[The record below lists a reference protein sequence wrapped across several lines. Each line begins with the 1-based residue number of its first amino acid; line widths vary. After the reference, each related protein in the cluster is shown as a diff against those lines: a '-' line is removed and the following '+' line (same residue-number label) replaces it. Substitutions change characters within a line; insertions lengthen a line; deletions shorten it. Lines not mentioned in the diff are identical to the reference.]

1 MNIVESLINAEEL
14 AIQLFNEIENRG
26 LIQAGKSENK
36 LNTEIFDL
44 AKEMF
49 GIEKYW
55 HKRIVRAG
63 KNTIFPYRENPA
75 DLIVQ
80 EEDILFLDFG
90 PVFEEWEADL
100 GRTYVLGENTQM
112 RKMKEDVE
120 IAWNEG
126 YEFYKKNR
134 NGLIAADF
142 YRFTCEVA
150 KKLGW
155 KFGHIHC
162 GHLIGKFPHERI
174 QGEETL
180 NYIHP
185 DNNHLMSE
193 PDKMGNER
201 FWIYEIHLV
210 DKTESFG
217 GFYEQLLR

>member
-134 NGLIAADF
+134 KGLIAADF
-142 YRFTCEVA
+142 YRFTCDLA

>member
-112 RKMKEDVE
+112 LKMKEDVE

>member
-134 NGLIAADF
+134 KGLIAADF

>member
-1 MNIVESLINAEEL
+1 MNTIESLINAEEL

-36 LNTEIFDL
+36 LNTEIFEL

-75 DLIVQ
+75 DLIIQ

-90 PVFEEWEADL
+90 PVFEDWEADL
-100 GRTYVLGENTQM
+100 GKTYVLGENAQM
-112 RKMKEDVE
+112 LKMKADVE
-120 IAWNEG
+120 TAWYEG

-142 YRFTCEVA
+142 YKFTCDLA

-185 DNNHLMSE
+185 ENLNKMSD
-193 PDKMGNER
+193 PDKSGNER
-201 FWIYEIHLV
+201 FWIYEIHLL

>member
-1 MNIVESLINAEEL
+1 MNTIELLIEAEEN
-14 AIQLFNEIENRG
+14 AILLFAEIENRG

-36 LNTEIFDL
+36 LNKEIFEL

-75 DLIVQ
+75 DLIIQ

-90 PVFEEWEADL
+90 PVFEDWEADL
-100 GRTYVLGENTQM
+100 GKTYVLGENAQM
-112 RKMKEDVE
+112 LKMKADVE
-120 IAWNEG
+120 TAWYEG
-126 YEFYKKNR
+126 HEFYKKNR

-142 YRFTCEVA
+142 YKFTCDHA

-185 DNNHLMSE
+185 ENLKSMSD
-193 PDKMGNER
+193 PDKSGNER
-201 FWIYEIHLV
+201 FWIYEIHLI

-217 GFYEQLLR
+217 GFFEQLLR

>member
-1 MNIVESLINAEEL
+1 MNTIESLINAEEL
-14 AIQLFNEIENRG
+14 AIQLFNEIEKHE
-26 LIQAGKSENK
+26 IIHAGKTENK
-36 LNTEIFDL
+36 LNTEIFAL

-49 GIEKYW
+49 DIDKYW

-63 KNTIFPYRENPA
+63 KNTIFPYRENPP
-75 DLIVQ
+75 DLIIG

-100 GRTYVLGENTQM
+100 GRTYVLGENAQM
-112 RKMKEDVE
+112 LKMKADVE
-120 IAWNEG
+120 TAWFEG

-134 NGLIAADF
+134 SGLIAADF
-142 YRFTCEVA
+142 YRFTCDLSE
-150 KKLGW
+150 KMGW

-185 DNNHLMSE
+185 ENLNKMSD
-193 PDKMGNER
+193 PDKSGNER
-201 FWIYEIHLV
+201 FWIYEIHLL
-210 DKTESFG
+210 DKTGNFG

>member
-36 LNTEIFDL
+36 LNTEIFEL

-100 GRTYVLGENTQM
+100 GRTYVLGGNTQM
-112 RKMKEDVE
+112 LKMKEDVE

-134 NGLIAADF
+134 KGLFAADF
-142 YRFTCEVA
+142 YRFTCELA
-150 KKLGW
+150 EKLGW

-174 QGEETL
+174 QGEDTL

-185 DNNHLMSE
+185 ENIRAMSE

>member
-1 MNIVESLINAEEL
+1 MNTIELLIEAEEN
-14 AIQLFNEIENRG
+14 AILLFAEIENRG

-36 LNTEIFDL
+36 LNTEIFEL

-75 DLIVQ
+75 DLIIQ

-90 PVFEEWEADL
+90 PVFEDWEADL
-100 GRTYVLGENTQM
+100 GKTYVLGENTQM
-112 RKMKEDVE
+112 LKMKADVE
-120 IAWNEG
+120 TAWYEG

-142 YRFTCEVA
+142 YKFTCDLA

-185 DNNHLMSE
+185 ENLNKMSD
-193 PDKMGNER
+193 PDKSGNER
-201 FWIYEIHLV
+201 FWIYEIHLL

>member
-1 MNIVESLINAEEL
+1 MNTIESLINAEEL

-26 LIQAGKSENK
+26 LIQVGKSENK
-36 LNTEIFDL
+36 LNTEIFEL

-75 DLIVQ
+75 DLIIQ

-90 PVFEEWEADL
+90 PVFEDWEADL
-100 GRTYVLGENTQM
+100 GKTYVLGENTQM
-112 RKMKEDVE
+112 LKMKADVE
-120 IAWNEG
+120 TAWYEG

-142 YRFTCEVA
+142 YKFTCDLA

-185 DNNHLMSE
+185 ENLNKMSD
-193 PDKMGNER
+193 PDKSGNER
-201 FWIYEIHLV
+201 FWIYEIHLL

>member
-1 MNIVESLINAEEL
+1 MNTIELLIEAEEN
-14 AIQLFNEIENRG
+14 AILLFAEIENRG

-36 LNTEIFDL
+36 LNTEIFEL

-75 DLIVQ
+75 DLIIQ

-90 PVFEEWEADL
+90 PVFEDWEADL
-100 GRTYVLGENTQM
+100 GKTYVLGENAQM
-112 RKMKEDVE
+112 LKMKADVE
-120 IAWNEG
+120 TAWYEG

-142 YRFTCEVA
+142 YKFTCDLAE
-150 KKLGW
+150 KLGW

-185 DNNHLMSE
+185 ENLKSMSD
-193 PDKMGNER
+193 PDKSGNER
-201 FWIYEIHLV
+201 FWIYEIHLI

-217 GFYEQLLR
+217 GFFEQLLR

>member
-1 MNIVESLINAEEL
+1 MNTIELLINAEEL

-26 LIQAGKSENK
+26 LIQVGKSENK
-36 LNTEIFDL
+36 LNTEIFEL

-75 DLIVQ
+75 DLIIQ

-90 PVFEEWEADL
+90 PVFEDWEADL
-100 GRTYVLGENTQM
+100 GKTYVLGENTQM
-112 RKMKEDVE
+112 LKMKADVE
-120 IAWNEG
+120 TAWYEG

-142 YRFTCEVA
+142 YKFTCDLA

-185 DNNHLMSE
+185 ENLNKMSD
-193 PDKMGNER
+193 PDKSGNER
-201 FWIYEIHLV
+201 FWIYEIHLL

>member
-1 MNIVESLINAEEL
+1 MNTIELLINAEEL

-36 LNTEIFDL
+36 LNTEIFEL

-75 DLIVQ
+75 DLIIQ

-90 PVFEEWEADL
+90 PVFEDWEADL
-100 GRTYVLGENTQM
+100 GKTYVLGENAQM
-112 RKMKEDVE
+112 LKMKADVE
-120 IAWNEG
+120 TAWYEG

-142 YRFTCEVA
+142 YKFTCDLA

-185 DNNHLMSE
+185 ENLKSMSD
-193 PDKMGNER
+193 PDKSGNER
-201 FWIYEIHLV
+201 FWIYEIHLI

-217 GFYEQLLR
+217 GFFEQLLR

>member
-1 MNIVESLINAEEL
+1 MNTIELLINAEEL

-36 LNTEIFDL
+36 LNTEIFEL

-75 DLIVQ
+75 DLIIQ

-90 PVFEEWEADL
+90 PVFEDWEADL
-100 GRTYVLGENTQM
+100 GKTYVLGENTQM
-112 RKMKEDVE
+112 LKMKADVE
-120 IAWNEG
+120 TAWYEG

-142 YRFTCEVA
+142 YKFTCDLA

-185 DNNHLMSE
+185 ENLNKMSD
-193 PDKMGNER
+193 PDKSGNER
-201 FWIYEIHLV
+201 FWIYEIHLL

>member
-1 MNIVESLINAEEL
+1 MNTIELLIEAEENAML
-14 AIQLFNEIENRG
+14 LFAEIENRG
-26 LIQAGKSENK
+26 LIQAGKTENK
-36 LNTEIFDL
+36 LNTEIFEL

-75 DLIVQ
+75 DLIIQ

-90 PVFEEWEADL
+90 PVFEDWEADL
-100 GRTYVLGENTQM
+100 GKTYVLGENTQM
-112 RKMKEDVE
+112 LKMKADVE
-120 IAWNEG
+120 TAWYEG

-134 NGLIAADF
+134 EGLIAADF
-142 YRFTCEVA
+142 YKFTSDLAE
-150 KKLGW
+150 KLDW

-185 DNNHLMSE
+185 ENLNKMSD
-193 PDKMGNER
+193 PDKSGNER
-201 FWIYEIHLV
+201 FWIYEIHLL

-217 GFYEQLLR
+217 GFFEQLLR

>member
-36 LNTEIFDL
+36 LNTEIFEL

-134 NGLIAADF
+134 KGVIAADF

>member
-1 MNIVESLINAEEL
+1 MNTIESLINAEEL
-14 AIQLFNEIENRG
+14 AIQLFNEIENRN
-26 LIQAGKSENK
+26 LIKAGKTENA
-36 LNTEIFDL
+36 LNTEIFAL

-49 GIEKYW
+49 DIDKYW

-63 KNTIFPYRENPA
+63 KNTIFPYRENPP
-75 DLIVQ
+75 DLIIG

-100 GRTYVLGENTQM
+100 GRTYVLGENQAM
-112 RKMKEDVE
+112 LKMKTDVE
-120 IAWNEG
+120 NAWNEG

-134 NGLIAADF
+134 DILIAADF
-142 YRFTCEVA
+142 YRFTSEMST
-150 KKLGW
+150 KMGW

-185 DNNHLMSE
+185 DNNLPMSKL
-193 PDKMGNER
+193 DKSGNDR
-201 FWIYEIHLV
+201 FWIYEIHLI
-210 DKTESFG
+210 DSSNSFG

>member
-134 NGLIAADF
+134 KGVIAADF

>member
-1 MNIVESLINAEEL
+1 MNTFELLIEAEEN
-14 AIQLFNEIENRG
+14 AILLFAEIENRG

-36 LNTEIFDL
+36 LNTEIFEL

-75 DLIVQ
+75 DLIIQ

-90 PVFEEWEADL
+90 PVFEDWEADL
-100 GRTYVLGENTQM
+100 GKTYVLGENVQM
-112 RKMKEDVE
+112 LKMKADVE
-120 IAWNEG
+120 TAWYEG

-142 YRFTCEVA
+142 YKFTCDLA

-162 GHLIGKFPHERI
+162 GHLIGKFPHERV

-185 DNNHLMSE
+185 ENLKSMSD
-193 PDKMGNER
+193 PDKSGNER
-201 FWIYEIHLV
+201 FWIYEIHLI

-217 GFYEQLLR
+217 GFFEQLLR